1 MKRLM
6 FAAIAGAVLL
16 SGCGEEL
23 QITAKPIKNVEDVK
37 YQDGNLD
44 VYCLTGICQFE
55 LSSNQD
61 VDLNVTM
68 HYSESRSFEKIE
80 GVSVTGRGGSTVQ
93 MQGGKSF
100 QLSLEANDP
109 PSTIQVVDYYRN

>member
-1 MKRLM
+1 MKNYL
-6 FAAIAGAVLL
+6 FAAVIGAVMLT
-16 SGCGEEL
+16 GCGEEL
-23 QITAKPIKNVEDVK
+23 QITAQPIKNVEDVR

-55 LSSNQD
+55 LSSNKD
-61 VDLNVTM
+61 VDLTVTM
-68 HYSESRSFEKIE
+68 HYSESRSFDKIE
-80 GVSVTGRGGSTVQ
+80 GVSVTGRGGSTIE